1 MGWHII
7 FRQRPIS
14 IVSISHRTLFGI
26 TPPQPSFPFGLQN
39 KTQQYAEQRLLG
51 YTAVEMYEVVVD
63 VQRYREFVPWCIR
76 SDIVKPTFPH
86 SFKAHMEIGFQ
97 LVKEQYNA
105 QVTHQKPTIVKS
117 VCTDGRLFNHLITEW
132 KFLPGIEKEPR
143 SCILDF
149 HVSFEFR
156 SILHAKLAH
165 MFFDE
170 VVRQMVSAFLKR
182 AEKLYGP
189 ASMPSKRLR

>member
-1 MGWHII
+1 MGWNII
-7 FRQRPIS
+7 FRQRPMSLIS
-14 IVSISHRTLFGI
+14 IRHRTIFGMSSSKP
-26 TPPQPSFPFGLQN
+26 TFPFGLQN
-39 KTQQYAEQRLLG
+39 KTQQYTEQRLLG

-76 SDIVKPTFPH
+76 SDIIKPAYPH

-97 LVKEQYNA
+97 VVKEQYTA
-105 QVTHQKPTIVKS
+105 LVTYQKPTLVKS

-132 KFLPGIEKEPR
+132 RFLPGIEKQPR
-143 SCILDF
+143 SCVLDF
-149 HVSFEFR
+149 SVSFEFR
-156 SILHAKLAH
+156 SMLHAKLAH

-189 ASMPSKRLR
+189 SSMPSRRLR